1 MKLSKKKM
9 IAGVVAVVA
18 TGAIAMQVPDSLAPR
33 ADSTTAVATNASS
46 APISLR
52 VDLSERQLYVEQ
64 GGEVVSTYTVTVG
77 TSKHPTPRGGFGI
90 RHIVWNPRW
99 VPPDEPW
106 AKNKTAK
113 GPGEKGNPMGKV
125 KLFFNEPDYYIH
137 GTLTTSELGTAA
149 SHGCIRMRNSDVVE
163 LAGLVMK
170 HGGAKVEEGFIRRML
185 NNVRSTKQVRLQKAV
200 SLTIQG

>member
-1 MKLSKKKM
+1 MKIKKGM
-9 IAGVVAVVA
+9 IAFGVVAAVA
-18 TGAIAMQVPDSLAPR
+18 TGAIAMQLPDSATV
-33 ADSTTAVATNASS
+33 ATDSTRTIAGTEA

-64 GGEVVSTYTVTVG
+64 GGSTVATYTVTVG
-77 TSKHPTPRGGFGI
+77 TSAHPTPRGKFGI
-90 RHIVWNPRW
+90 KHIVWNPRW
-99 VPPDEPW
+99 VPPDEAW

-149 SHGCIRMRNSDVVE
+149 SHGCIRMRNSDVIE
-163 LAGLVMK
+163 LAGMVMK
-170 HGGAKVEEGFIRRML
+170 HGGAPVEEGFIRRMI
-185 NNVRSTKQVRLQKAV
+185 NNVRTTKQVRLQSAV
-200 SLTIQG
+200 GLTIQP